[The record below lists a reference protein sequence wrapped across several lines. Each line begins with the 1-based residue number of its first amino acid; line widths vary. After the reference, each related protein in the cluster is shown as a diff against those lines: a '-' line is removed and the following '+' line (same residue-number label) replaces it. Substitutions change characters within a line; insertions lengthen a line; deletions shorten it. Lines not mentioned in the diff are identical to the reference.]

1 MKINI
6 RTLIALVFVVAFVAS
21 CGDSNNN
28 PKIKS
33 SEVSVPKIDTSKTE
47 KPEVELVPEIL
58 KGRVTKTLS
67 AGEESAESSIYF
79 EYFQIDPKSPEY
91 LKTVN
96 ELISKA
102 VRYEFE
108 ESSKNSPTGNLD
120 KKYFSSILTK
130 FSNEFKNVGEE
141 FMPWTLIDS
150 VRIHEENND
159 FIHLEC
165 ISYSFTGGAHGN
177 GYENHTLVDKKTG
190 KVISLSDAFN
200 NEKKLNTLVDQYFRK
215 SQGISSNENLEE
227 IGWFIEGKLKANN
240 NFYFTDKHL
249 KFLYNSYEIA
259 PYAQGATIVEI
270 PISKIKDLLNLS
282 LD

>member
-6 RTLIALVFVVAFVAS
+6 RLLISQLFIVSLITA
-21 CGDSNNN
+21 CGENNDN

-33 SEVSVPKIDTSKTE
+33 SEISVSKTDTSKTE
-47 KPEVELVPEIL
+47 KPEEELVPEIL
-58 KGRVTKTLS
+58 KGRVTKTLT

-79 EYFQIDPKSPEY
+79 EYFKTDSKSPTY
-91 LKTVN
+91 TKTIN

-102 VRYEFE
+102 VSYEFE
-108 ESSKNSPTGNLD
+108 ESSKNTPTSNLD

-141 FMPWTLIDS
+141 YMPWTLIDS

-159 FIHLEC
+159 FVHLEC

-177 GYENHTLVDKKTG
+177 GYESHTLVDKKTG

-200 NEKKLNTLVDQYFRK
+200 NQKKLNTLVDQYFRK

-240 NFYFTDKHL
+240 NFYFTDKYL
-249 KFLYNSYEIA
+249 TFLYNSYEIA
-259 PYAQGATIVEI
+259 PYAQGATTVEI
-270 PISKIKDLLNLS
+270 PLSKIKDLLNLS